1 MKKSI
6 PTIRDVAAAAGV
18 STATV
23 SKYVN
28 GAQKFSPAVEA
39 TIKQVIEELGYRSNP
54 LAQSMITGRTK
65 TIGLSVLD
73 ISNPHFTSIVKGA
86 NRVAIE
92 HGYTML
98 LVDTD
103 ENASRER
110 SLLEALSR
118 RVDGMLVFSRM
129 PEQEM
134 DWMVDM
140 QKPLV
145 FFGRLT
151 HLQLPCVGSDD
162 RRGGYMVAQHLVAQG
177 HERIAYM
184 GFSRSRRDE
193 ERMGGVR
200 DCLDAHKLPLLT
212 YDCNDPT
219 ALEGERVSSSIMLG
233 AQHPD
238 AIICYNDLMALGFM
252 KEAQTL
258 GFRVPEDI
266 SVAGFDNIQFGRY
279 TSPPLTSVDLQSE
292 RMGVA
297 GMNKL
302 LAAIEGEVGNDF
314 TVVEPQL
321 VLRSSTIRRKA
332 SAA

>member
-28 GAQKFSPAVEA
+28 GAQRFSPAVEA
-39 TIKQVIEELGYRSNP
+39 TIKKVIEELGYRSNP

-92 HGYTML
+92 HGYTLL

-103 ENASRER
+103 ENAARER
-110 SLLEALSR
+110 ALLEALSR

-134 DWMVDM
+134 EWMMDL

-145 FFGRLT
+145 FFGRLG
-151 HLQLPCVGSDD
+151 HLKLPAVGSDD
-162 RRGGYMVAQHLVAQG
+162 RRGAYMITQHLVALG
-177 HERIAYM
+177 HKRIAYL

-193 ERMGGVR
+193 ERMAGIR
-200 DCLDAHKLPLLT
+200 DCLDSHQLELLT
-212 YDCNDPT
+212 YDCDAPS
-219 ALEGERVSSSIMLG
+219 ALEGERLSSAIMLG
-233 AQHPD
+233 ARHPD
-238 AIICYNDLMALGFM
+238 GIICYNDLMALGFM

-258 GFRVPEDI
+258 GFGVPEDI

-279 TSPPLTSVDLQSE
+279 TSPPLTTVDLQSE

-297 GMNKL
+297 GMGRL
-302 LAAIEGEVGNDF
+302 LAAIEGDTGVDF
-314 TVVEPQL
+314 TMVEPQL
-321 VLRSSTIRRKA
+321 ILRASTMRRKA
-332 SAA
+332 VN

>member
-39 TIKQVIEELGYRSNP
+39 TIKQVIEQLGYRSNP

-110 SLLEALSR
+110 ALLEALSR

-321 VLRSSTIRRKA
+321 VLRSSTIRRKSGA
-332 SAA
+332 